1 MTRSKRRKLEKSRSA
16 RPALPMLGASII
28 PAVIAAMSNA
38 QAQEQGEFLDEVIV
52 TAQKRQESLQDVPLS
67 MAVLG
72 TQQLENLNVTRFD
85 DFVKFLPSVT
95 YQSLGPGASAVYF
108 RGVAS
113 GENSNHS
120 GPVPSVGIYLDEQPI
135 TTIQGALDIRVYDM
149 ERIEALAGPQGT
161 LYGASSQSGTIR
173 YISNKP
179 DPSKFAAG
187 YDLDV
192 ATIDHGSES
201 YSGQGF
207 VNIPLSDN
215 MAIRLVGWAAQDGG
229 YIDNVLLE
237 RTFPSWGGTID
248 NAALVKSDYNK
259 LETYGGRAALK
270 IDLNDSWTITPQI
283 MGQQQ
288 KTEGSFVVT
297 RDDPGYTFSNFKP
310 VGSKD
315 EWWQAALTV
324 EGKIGNLDLVYSGAY
339 LDRQVL
345 SDNEYND
352 YSYFY
357 DVQYGY
363 GAYWYDNDYNPI
375 NPSQYFLGNDQ
386 FTKMSHEIRLSSSKE
401 NRVYFVAGLFY
412 QEQEHLI
419 EQNYKIDGIA
429 DFMHVDGWPDTI
441 WLTQQTRKDTDSA
454 IFGEVTWN
462 ITDKLSATG
471 GIRFFEA
478 ESSLKGFFG
487 FSDFY
492 SGSGRNGETLC
503 SAILGNPRFDETG
516 WVPFRGAPC
525 TNLDESTKEN
535 GNTPKVN
542 LTYRLTDSKMIYATY
557 SEGFRPGGVNRFTT
571 VPPYS
576 PDYLKNYEVGW
587 KTMWADGRFRFN
599 GAIFQLDWD
608 DIQFSY
614 LGENGLTVIRNAGKA
629 QIRGFEGDISWA
641 VANGLNVSAGWAYI
655 DSELREGYCEDAGN
669 PESCP
674 PFQAPAGTRLPVT
687 PEWKGNLIAR
697 WNFPMGS
704 FDSFVQGAAVY
715 NGEAWSDLRDGDRE
729 VMGKQDAYTIV
740 DFAAGLGRGSWRA
753 ELYLDN
759 AFDER
764 AELFATTQAA
774 ILGPEGNPLSGNRQY
789 IFTNQPRTLG
799 LRFSQRF

>member
-1 MTRSKRRKLEKSRSA
+1 MTRSKRRKLEKTRTARSTA
-16 RPALPMLGASII
+16 PLVGASLV

-38 QAQEQGEFLDEVIV
+38 QAQAPSSDVLDEVIV
-52 TAQKRQESLQDVPLS
+52 TAQKRSESLQDVPLS

-72 TQQLENLNVTRFD
+72 TQQLENLNVARFD

-135 TTIQGALDIRVYDM
+135 TTIQGALDVRVYDM

-187 YDLDV
+187 YDLGV

-201 YSGQGF
+201 YSGEGF
-207 VNIPLSDN
+207 VNIPLRDN

-229 YIDNVLLE
+229 YIDNVPLE

-248 NAALVKSDYNK
+248 NAALVKNDYNK

-270 IDLNDSWTITPQI
+270 IDLNDSWTITPQF

-288 KTEGSFVVT
+288 KTEGSFVID
-297 RDDPGYTFSNFKP
+297 RDAPGYTFSNFKP
-310 VGSKD
+310 VSAKD

-324 EGKIGNLDLVYSGAY
+324 EGKIGNLDLVYTGAY

-352 YSYFY
+352 YSFFY

-419 EQNYKIDGIA
+419 EQNYKIDGLA
-429 DFMHVDGWPDTI
+429 DFLHVDGWPDTI
-441 WLTQQTRKDTDSA
+441 WLTQQTRKDIDSA
-454 IFGEVTWN
+454 IFGEVTFN
-462 ITDKLSATG
+462 ATENLSITG

-487 FSDFY
+487 FSDGY
-492 SGSGRNGETLC
+492 SVSGRNGEALC
-503 SAILGNPRFDETG
+503 SVRLGNPIGDETG

-525 TNLDESTKEN
+525 TNLGAKTKEN

-542 LTYRLTDSKMIYATY
+542 VTYRFNDTKMIYATY
-557 SEGFRPGGVNRFTT
+557 SEGFRPGGVNRYND

-576 PDYLKNYEVGW
+576 PDYLKNYEIGW
-587 KTMWADGRFRFN
+587 KTMWADGRLRFN
-599 GAIFQLDWD
+599 GAIFQEDWD

-614 LGENGLTVIRNAGKA
+614 LGQSGLTIIQNAGKA

-641 VANGLNVSAGWAYI
+641 VTQGLLVSAGWAYI
-655 DSELREGYCEDAGN
+655 DSELREDYCEDA
-669 PESCP
+669 SACP
-674 PFQAPAGTRLPVT
+674 PPDAPKGTRLPVT

-697 WNFPMGS
+697 WNFPVGT
-704 FDSFVQGAAVY
+704 FDSYVQGAAVY

-729 VMGKQDAYTIV
+729 VMGEQDAYTIV

-764 AELFATTQAA
+764 AELFATTQCG
-774 ILGPEGNPLSGNRQY
+774 ILGPDGNPLCGNRPLL
-789 IFTNQPRTLG
+789 FTNQPRTLG

>member
-1 MTRSKRRKLEKSRSA
+1 MTRSKRRKLEKTRTRRSTA
-16 RPALPMLGASII
+16 PLVGASLV

-38 QAQEQGEFLDEVIV
+38 QAQAPSSDVLDEVIV
-52 TAQKRQESLQDVPLS
+52 TAQKRSESLQDVPLS

-72 TQQLENLNVTRFD
+72 TQQLENLNVGRFD

-135 TTIQGALDIRVYDM
+135 TTIQGSLDVRVYDM

-179 DPSKFAAG
+179 DPSEFAAG
-187 YDLDV
+187 YDLGV
-192 ATIDHGSES
+192 GTIDHGSES
-201 YSGQGF
+201 YSAEGF
-207 VNIPLSDN
+207 VNIPLRDN

-229 YIDNVLLE
+229 YIDNVPLE
-237 RTFPSWGGTID
+237 RTFPSWGGTIS
-248 NAALVKSDYNK
+248 NAALVKNDYNK

-297 RDDPGYTFSNFKP
+297 RDDPGYTYSNFKP
-310 VGSKD
+310 VGAKD

-357 DVQYGY
+357 DVLYGY

-419 EQNYKIDGIA
+419 EQNYKINGLA
-429 DFMHVDGWPDTI
+429 DFLHVDGWPDTI
-441 WLTQQTRKDTDSA
+441 WLTQQTRKDIDSA
-454 IFGEVTWN
+454 IFGEVTFN
-462 ITDKLSATG
+462 ATDKLSVTG
-471 GIRFFEA
+471 GIRFFKS
-478 ESSLKGFFG
+478 ESSLKGYFG
-487 FSDFY
+487 FSDGY
-492 SGSGRNGETLC
+492 STSGRSGEALC
-503 SAILGNPRFDETG
+503 SLVLGNPIGDESG

-525 TNLDESTKEN
+525 TNLNQENDET
-535 GNTPKVN
+535 GNTPKLNV
-542 LTYRLTDSKMIYATY
+542 TYRITDTKMVYATY
-557 SEGFRPGGVNRFTT
+557 SEGFRPGGANRFTDL
-571 VPPYS
+571 PPYDA
-576 PDYLKNYEVGW
+576 DYLKNYEVGW
-587 KTMWADGRFRFN
+587 KTTWADGRFRFN
-599 GAIFQLDWD
+599 GAIFQEDWD

-614 LGENGLTVIRNAGKA
+614 LAESGLTAVRNAGKA

-641 VANGLNVSAGWAYI
+641 VTQGLLVSAGWAYI
-655 DSELREGYCEDAGN
+655 DSELREDFCGSESGCET
-669 PESCP
+669 PE
-674 PFQAPAGTRLPVT
+674 APSGTRLPVT

-704 FDSFVQGAAVY
+704 FDSYVQGAAVY
-715 NGEAWSDLRDGDRE
+715 NGKAWSDLRTADRE
-729 VMGKQDAYTIV
+729 VMGEQDAYTIV

-764 AELFATTQAA
+764 AELFATTQCT
-774 ILGPEGNPLSGNRQY
+774 IWGPEGLQPVCGNRQY
-789 IFTNQPRTLG
+789 LFTNQPRTLG

>member
-16 RPALPMLGASII
+16 RPALPLLGASVI

-52 TAQKRQESLQDVPLS
+52 TAQKRTESLQDVPLS

-135 TTIQGALDIRVYDM
+135 TTIQGALDVRVYDM

-207 VNIPLSDN
+207 VNIPLRDN

-237 RTFPSWGGTID
+237 RTFPTWGETID
-248 NAALVKSDYNK
+248 NADRVEEDYNK

-297 RDDPGYTFSNFKP
+297 RDDPGYTFSNFKS

-419 EQNYKIDGIA
+419 EQNYKIDGLA
-429 DFMHVDGWPDTI
+429 DFLHVDGWPDTI
-441 WLTQQTRKDTDSA
+441 WLTQQTRKDIDSA
-454 IFGEVTWN
+454 IFGEVTFN
-462 ITDKLSATG
+462 ATDKLSFTG

-487 FSDFY
+487 FSDGY
-492 SGSGRNGETLC
+492 STSGRNGEALC
-503 SAILGNPRFDETG
+503 SVRLGNPIGDETG
-516 WVPFRGAPC
+516 WEPFRGAPC
-525 TNLDESTKEN
+525 TNLDAKTKEN

-542 LTYRLTDSKMIYATY
+542 VTYRFTDTKMVYATY
-557 SEGFRPGGVNRFTT
+557 SEGFRPGGVNRYND

-599 GAIFQLDWD
+599 GAIFQEDWD

-614 LGENGLTVIRNAGKA
+614 LGQSGLTIIQNAGKA

-641 VANGLNVSAGWAYI
+641 VTQGLLVSAGWAYI
-655 DSELREGYCEDAGN
+655 DSELKEDYCEDA
-669 PESCP
+669 SACP
-674 PFQAPAGTRLPVT
+674 PPDAAKGTRLPVT

-715 NGEAWSDLRDGDRE
+715 NGKAWSDLRDGDRA
-729 VMGKQDAYTIV
+729 VMGEQDAYTIV

-753 ELYLDN
+753 ELYLNN

-764 AELFATTQAA
+764 AELFATTQCA
-774 ILGPEGNPLSGNRQY
+774 ILGPNGDPLCGNRQY
-789 IFTNQPRTLG
+789 VFTNQPRTLG